1 MTQPPAPAPGP
12 QAGPMAGLRVVELS
26 DEGGELAGKLLG
38 DMGADVVKVEPP
50 GGARTRGYE
59 PFLGDEPHPERSL
72 YFWHYNTSKRSVA
85 LDLEGEAG
93 REAFRRLVAKADILV
108 EDQPPG
114 RLAALGL
121 DYSDL
126 RAGNPRL
133 IHAAITPFGR
143 DDPRSLEPF
152 TDLTILAGG
161 GPVWSCGYD
170 DHSLP
175 PVRGGGGQG
184 FHTGCHWALI
194 SILTALLHRDGG
206 GEGQFIDVSMHAAS
220 NVTTEA
226 GSYQWLV
233 ANATVQRQ
241 TGRHAAP
248 LPTGPTQL
256 QGADG
261 RWINT
266 GFFPRRPD
274 QFETVIEW
282 LRSLDLLDAL
292 EEAPLLEVAAGLGR
306 MLDMGRINEDPEEA
320 ALLAAGRAAMNLLA
334 ARLPAY
340 DFFAGAQERGIQV
353 GIIYAPEEVI
363 ADPHFVARGFPTEIE
378 HPELDRSFTYPG
390 APYRFTKSPWA
401 ISRRPPLIGEHTEEL
416 LAELGLDPADL
427 G

>member
-1 MTQPPAPAPGP
+1 MTQPPASAPGP
-12 QAGPMAGLRVVELS
+12 PSGPLTGLRVVELC
-26 DEGGELAGKLLG
+26 DEAGELAGKLLG

-50 GGARTRGYE
+50 EGARTRGSE

-72 YFWHYNTSKRSVA
+72 YFWHYNTSKRSLT
-85 LDLEGEAG
+85 LDLETDEG
-93 REAFRRLVAKADILV
+93 REAFRRLAASADVLV

-121 DYSDL
+121 DYADL
-126 RAGNPRL
+126 RADNSRL
-133 IHAAITPFGR
+133 IHTAITSFGR
-143 DDPRSLEPF
+143 EDPRSLEPF

-184 FHTGCHWALI
+184 FQTGCHWALI

-226 GSYQWLV
+226 ASYQWLV
-233 ANATVQRQ
+233 ANNTVQRQ

-248 LPTGPTQL
+248 SPSIPTQREA
-256 QGADG
+256 ADG

-266 GFFPRRPD
+266 GLFPRYPD
-274 QFETVIEW
+274 QFTTVIEW
-282 LRSLDLLDAL
+282 LREVDLLDKF
-292 EEAPLLEVAAGLGR
+292 EEAPLLEVAAGREG
-306 MLDMGRINEDPEEA
+306 MLNIGRIGEDGEEA
-320 ALLAAGRAAMNLLA
+320 ALLAAGREAMNLLA

-340 DFFAGAQERGIQV
+340 EFFVGAQERGFQV

-363 ADPHFVARGFPTEIE
+363 SDPHFVARGFPTEVE

-390 APYRFTKSPWA
+390 APWRFGASPWA
-401 ISRRPPLIGEHTEEL
+401 ISRRPPLLGEHTEEV
-416 LAELGLDPADL
+416 LAELGLA
-427 G
+427 

>member
-1 MTQPPAPAPGP
+1 M
-12 QAGPMAGLRVVELS
+12 
-26 DEGGELAGKLLG
+26 
-38 DMGADVVKVEPP
+38 
-50 GGARTRGYE
+50 
-59 PFLGDEPHPERSL
+59 
-72 YFWHYNTSKRSVA
+72 
-85 LDLEGEAG
+85 
-93 REAFRRLVAKADILV
+93 

-121 DYSDL
+121 DYADL

-363 ADPHFVARGFPTEIE
+363 ADPHFVARGFPTEVE

-390 APYRFTKSPWA
+390 APYGFTESPWA

-416 LAELGLDPADL
+416 LAELGLDPAGL

>member
-1 MTQPPAPAPGP
+1 MTAPSAPASGP
-12 QAGPMAGLRVVELS
+12 LSGLRVVELC
-26 DEGGELAGKLLG
+26 DEAGELAGKLLG

-50 GGARTRGYE
+50 EGAHTRGYE
-59 PFLGDEPHPERSL
+59 PFLGDDPHPERSL
-72 YFWHYNTSKRSVA
+72 YFWHYNTSKRSLA
-85 LDLEGEAG
+85 LDLARDEG
-93 REAFRRLVAKADILV
+93 REAFRRLAASADVLV
-108 EDQPPG
+108 EDQRPG

-121 DYSDL
+121 DYADL
-126 RAGNPRL
+126 REGNPGL
-133 IHAAITPFGR
+133 IHAAITSFGR

-161 GPVWSCGYD
+161 GPAWSCGYD

-184 FHTGCHWALI
+184 FQTGCHWALI

-206 GEGQFIDVSMHAAS
+206 GAGQFIDVSMHAAS

-248 LPTGPTQL
+248 APSIPTQREA
-256 QGADG
+256 ADG

-266 GFFPRRPD
+266 GFFPRYPE
-274 QFETVIEW
+274 QFKTVIAWMRE
-282 LRSLDLLDAL
+282 LDLLDEF
-292 EEAPLLEVAAGLGR
+292 EEAPLLEVAAGYGR
-306 MLDMGRINEDPEEA
+306 MLDFGRIAEGGEEA
-320 ALLAAGRAAMNLLA
+320 ALLAAGREAMNLLA

-340 DFFAGAQERGIQV
+340 DFFEGAQERGFQV

-363 ADPHFVARGFPTEIE
+363 ADPHFVARGFPTEVE
-378 HPELDRSFTYPG
+378 HPELGRSFTYPG
-390 APYRFTKSPWA
+390 APWRFGASPWA
-401 ISRRPPLIGEHTEEL
+401 ISRRPPLIGEHNDEL
-416 LAELGLDPADL
+416 LAELGLA
-427 G
+427 